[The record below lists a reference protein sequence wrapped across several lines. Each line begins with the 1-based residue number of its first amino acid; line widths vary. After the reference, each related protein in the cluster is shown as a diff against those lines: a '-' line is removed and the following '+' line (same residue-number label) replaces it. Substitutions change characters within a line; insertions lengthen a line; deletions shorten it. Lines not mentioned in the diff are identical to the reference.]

1 MSKIRGKAGEFNRAG
16 IILLVIVTVAVVVI
30 ALVRS
35 SSAANSCTLP
45 CEDFTPICRDD
56 DTCVQCVENQDCA
69 LTGGFTK
76 TVCKDKEE
84 CVECTKDTDCTKFPG
99 AIKCY
104 TDTFMCGPA
113 CRFDG
118 DCAPGSICEGGC
130 TVGCRSDS
138 QCTASPGNPKCDPAS
153 HHCVRCVLPTDCG
166 NDPQITCANSQC
178 LPVEQVVCTDNGMCR
193 ADQTGRICVG
203 GGCLSKP
210 EANPVADLTIGTI
223 DQLPDPLPVGETLT
237 YTIPV
242 RNNGPDT
249 ATGVTLGIEFAPGLS
264 ATFVS
269 ASVQCR
275 QQSNGITCDLG
286 SLGRGITVQA
296 NINVKLAGEL
306 LQAFP
311 NTFTVESAV
320 SDNIPHNNERTLFI
334 TIARIVNGLV
344 LEDSNQRGFSCKPK
358 SSDSDFPFGT
368 CILRAT
374 FENTSSRSIAVPFF
388 EVVELTNGNMLLNG
402 DLTPTGN
409 HGGVGTRLTPDVGN
423 DSVLSPGELFS
434 VTFVIGLNSPDRF
447 TFQVDLLEAVTQD

>member
-1 MSKIRGKAGEFNRAG
+1 
-16 IILLVIVTVAVVVI
+16 
-30 ALVRS
+30 
-35 SSAANSCTLP
+35 
-45 CEDFTPICRDD
+45 
-56 DTCVQCVENQDCA
+56 
-69 LTGGFTK
+69 
-76 TVCKDKEE
+76 
-84 CVECTKDTDCTKFPG
+84 
-99 AIKCY
+99 
-104 TDTFMCGPA
+104 
-113 CRFDG
+113 
-118 DCAPGSICEGGC
+118 
-130 TVGCRSDS
+130 
-138 QCTASPGNPKCDPAS
+138 
-153 HHCVRCVLPTDCG
+153 
-166 NDPQITCANSQC
+166 
-178 LPVEQVVCTDNGMCR
+178 MCR